1 MTQATTTILD
11 RRTMLRGIAA
21 GTASVGLAGCSTL
34 GGFGWGPIDAIRNLL
49 LLSAERTFAA
59 LTEPGGWYDG
69 QIAKLGLA
77 NVLGNRGGVLQSI
90 LTSGIVK
97 DRLEREFAMIA
108 VEGAE
113 RAAPVVYDTVR
124 TIGIGNAIALV
135 TGGRTA
141 ATGFLRNN
149 MGQSLIEVMV
159 PEIGDAMRIS
169 REPVVGQLLSA
180 LSGVDIERTVGNFAR
195 EADDAIWNQ
204 MGVEEGL
211 IRDNPRLSNDPAII
225 AVLGAG
231 GGY

>member
-1 MTQATTTILD
+1 MTQSLNSILD
-11 RRTMLRGIAA
+11 RRTMLRGMAA
-21 GTASVGLAGCSTL
+21 GTAGLGLAGCSTL
-34 GGFGWGPIDAIRNLL
+34 GGLGWGPIDAIRNIL
-49 LLSAERTFAA
+49 LLSAERTFAT

-69 QIAKLGLA
+69 QISRLALGD
-77 NVLGNRGGVLQSI
+77 VLGSRGGVLQTI
-90 LTSGIVK
+90 LTSALVK
-97 DRLEREFAMIA
+97 DRLEREFANIA

-113 RAAPVVYDTVR
+113 RAAPVLYDTVR

-149 MGQSLIEVMV
+149 MGSSLIEVMI
-159 PEIGDAMRIS
+159 PEVGDAMRIS

-204 MGVEEGL
+204 MGIEEGL
-211 IRDNPRLSNDPAII
+211 IRDNPRATGDPAII
-225 AVLGAG
+225 AVLGG
-231 GGY
+231 GF